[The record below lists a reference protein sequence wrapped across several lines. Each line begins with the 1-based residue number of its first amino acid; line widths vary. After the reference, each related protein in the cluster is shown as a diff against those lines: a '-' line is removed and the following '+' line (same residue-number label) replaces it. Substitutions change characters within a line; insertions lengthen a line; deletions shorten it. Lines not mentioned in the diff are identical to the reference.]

1 LQTEKVWESQGQY
14 FTKIPILIGD
24 YINKKGIGVRNKDI
38 PRTEYRWKDTD
49 YTVHPSKNHPPIPPV
64 HGGADAISWILA
76 HNRKYS
82 IGKVVDID
90 RTTAANGIHT
100 LKGTVQ
106 FAEPKLAKQAYELG
120 VIPLYNSSSIYE
132 TARDEKTGL
141 TTDYVPI
148 DNCAVDTPAG
158 DLELFKTVAFCE
170 GGTECIHDLK
180 QSGINSECGYCKL
193 EALKSLKF
201 HYPIADEI
209 HDSHNSTNL
218 QQSSSMETDT
228 SNAGTEPKPD
238 TTKKADD
245 KSAKGKEGKGAEQAK
260 TEKTINDSGW
270 VSSKEDEAEGGTE
283 EGEESESEEKKSK
296 GKEKEKPV
304 DYKKMYEEE
313 KAKNDSTNKTVT
325 ELLAESR
332 LNKLKE
338 KFQVLPMEVW
348 EGDEK
353 AKVKDIEFFNS
364 LYDKKIDEALLNKIL
379 EKWVSKIPVK
389 ALVEVRGK
397 MKQSGM
403 SMMDM
408 AVTHD
413 YIARTESSDSEEQ
426 FTEADAVLGALED

>member
-1 LQTEKVWESQGQY
+1 MQTEKVWESQGNY

-38 PRTEYRWKDTD
+38 PRTEYSWVDTD

-64 HGGADAISWILA
+64 HGGADPISWILA

-90 RTTAANGIHT
+90 RTTADNGIHT

-120 VIPLYNSSSIYE
+120 VIPLYNSNSIFE

-141 TTDYVPI
+141 TTDYIPV

-158 DLELFKTVAFCE
+158 ELELFKTGAFCE
-170 GGTECIHDLK
+170 GGNECIHDLK
-180 QSGINSECGYCKL
+180 QSGINSKCGYCKL
-193 EALKSLKF
+193 EALKSFKF
-201 HYPIADEI
+201 HYPIN
-209 HDSHNSTNL
+209 DSHNSTNL
-218 QQSSSMETDT
+218 QQSSSMSTEAST
-228 SNAGTEPKPD
+228 AGTEPKPD
-238 TTKKADD
+238 TTTKADD
-245 KSAKGKEGKGAEQAK
+245 KTKSKSSKGSEGKGAETAK

-270 VSSKEDEAEGGTE
+270 VSSKEDEPET
-283 EGEESESEEKKSK
+283 EESEEVEETETEKKSK
-296 GKEKEKPV
+296 SKEKEEPN
-304 DYKKMYEEE
+304 YKKMYEDE

-332 LNKLKE
+332 MNKLKE
-338 KFQVLPMEVW
+338 KFNALPQEIW
-348 EGDEK
+348 ENDEK
-353 AKVKDIEFFNS
+353 AKMKDVEFFNS
-364 LYDKKIDEALLNKIL
+364 LYDKKVDEPLLNKIF
-379 EKWVSKIPVK
+379 EKFVSKIPIK
-389 ALVEVRGK
+389 ALNEVKGK

-403 SMMDM
+403 TALDM
-408 AVTHD
+408 AMTHD

-426 FTEADAVLGALED
+426 LTEADVVLGALED